1 MADSSGDRRNPKRS
15 KLCTTSAS
23 GSGKYVSSHSNI
35 DKTVGTGVPHVRVLR
50 TRSKPQQCKTDV
62 VAIQRVELINGNV
75 QDPMAV
81 RRYGEGQY
89 IPDVPREI
97 TSATYWTHLKKVIKE
112 TMKMKFRENLW
123 MCQGVT
129 DEDQKSVDTIVRQ
142 IFKKVMKNNSSLSDA
157 QCIAAASITNEILPA
172 FLRNPPWGNCVGR
185 TAACAILELCHHY
198 FAREEFASIVVINC
212 GGGAKGYNGSCRVK
226 RWDRVIPRLSEA
238 EAVKMLKELI
248 QGEGEELESHANDVE
263 ETVPDGQVE
272 IIGDEN
278 DGQAMK
284 VFLITVEVKSSTDS
298 YSPARSRAW
307 MQSLVGLANSDTSY
321 ALLITPIKAEI
332 LQLSVEEDDVGTP
345 YQVLT
350 TRSKIFNF
358 VDNKSLFC
366 VDTFLKLLQTLV
378 GIMHKAI
385 RTP

>member
-1 MADSSGDRRNPKRS
+1 M
-15 KLCTTSAS
+15 
-23 GSGKYVSSHSNI
+23 I
-35 DKTVGTGVPHVRVLR
+35 
-50 TRSKPQQCKTDV
+50 
-62 VAIQRVELINGNV
+62 
-75 QDPMAV
+75 
-81 RRYGEGQY
+81 
-89 IPDVPREI
+89 
-97 TSATYWTHLKKVIKE
+97 
-112 TMKMKFRENLW
+112 
-123 MCQGVT
+123 
-129 DEDQKSVDTIVRQ
+129 
-142 IFKKVMKNNSSLSDA
+142 
-157 QCIAAASITNEILPA
+157 
-172 FLRNPPWGNCVGR
+172 
-185 TAACAILELCHHY
+185 Y
-198 FAREEFASIVVINC
+198 FFFD
-212 GGGAKGYNGSCRVK
+212 

-298 YSPARSRAW
+298 YSPARSQAW
-307 MQSLVGLANSDTSY
+307 KQSLVGLANSDTSY

-332 LQLSVEEDDVGTP
+332 LQLSVEEDDVGTA

-358 VDNKSLFC
+358 VDNKDLFC
-366 VDTFLKLLQTLV
+366 VNTFLKLLQTLV